1 MDILAFKYVTVLF
14 ALILVIGLV
23 ILMNSRFC
31 TKLNKKVKTNLSVI
45 HGLSAFLVICYT
57 QCTKISFYIL
67 TRVILQ
73 GEGGIDGQAVTFFGG
88 IPYLKGKHLFYVF
101 PAVICLVTITIIPP
115 VLLLLYPLLYQLL
128 SLCGLSE
135 HRIVTKVSNAIAIH
149 KMMPI
154 FDSFQSCYKDK
165 LRFFAGLYF
174 VYRIAILATYSLCK
188 NVIQFHVVTG
198 SILFVIAGVHS
209 AQPYKENS
217 HNRID
222 SLLFLNLAVINA
234 LTLLY
239 MIYAIESHENQ
250 GYLDRIAVL
259 NATNTFQMIFIGLP
273 LILIFCWFLFMTTR
287 KIIKYLRKGSENVN
301 SKTSEDDNLDDLL
314 VSRDLGEESEYFKL
328 TDKENITTS
337 T

>member
-1 MDILAFKYVTVLF
+1 M
-14 ALILVIGLV
+14 
-23 ILMNSRFC
+23 
-31 TKLNKKVKTNLSVI
+31 
-45 HGLSAFLVICYT
+45 H
-57 QCTKISFYIL
+57 KISFYIL
-67 TRVILQ
+67 TRVVLQ
-73 GEGGIDGQAVTFFGG
+73 GEEGIDNGPAVTFFGG
-88 IPYLKGKHLFYVF
+88 IPYLKGKHLFYVI

-174 VYRIAILATYSLCK
+174 VYRIAILATYSISK
-188 NVIQFHVVTG
+188 NITQFHIVAG
-198 SILFVIAGVHS
+198 FILIVILGVHS
-209 AQPYKENS
+209 VVQPYKKIS

-222 SLLFLNLAVINA
+222 SLLLLNLAVINA

-273 LILIFCWFLFMTTR
+273 LILIFCWFLFTTTR
-287 KIIKYLRKGSENVN
+287 KITKYLRKGSENVN

-337 T
+337 TE